1 MTNNNTTGIV
11 WLTLCNI
18 LWGGAFI
25 AWYQT
30 YEFSVVD
37 ALATRILI
45 VGILGVLWV
54 AVTHTWADIK
64 GSFNGTNITLALAL
78 MALLGA
84 HWYAFTQSAQEGL
97 AFETAFAY
105 FTVWILISA
114 ISHIT
119 EFHSPSLPQYLCY
132 GLCGVA
138 LLQFY
143 SAGGMGSTQYAFL
156 IMVSTVVYTIIKNAF
171 KTNVSPLL
179 AVTWEVTLLVPVA
192 LLWFMKDSTL
202 DITLIEQESL
212 IWLAFACVVFSFV
225 PLLLF
230 FKGQKTAP
238 IYWEKMTHIIYP
250 VTVLMVAWFYLEQ
263 AISYDMMLAL
273 MLIGVANIIYI
284 WQETNIFKEHS
295 KEQSKTNM

>member
-1 MTNNNTTGIV
+1 MANNNTTGII

-18 LWGGAFI
+18 VWGGAFI

-54 AVTHTWADIK
+54 AVTHTWSDIK

-78 MALLGA
+78 MALLSA
-84 HWYAFTQSAQEGL
+84 HWYAFIQSAQQGL

-132 GLCGVA
+132 GLCVA
-138 LLQFY
+138 GILQFY
-143 SAGGMGSTQYAFL
+143 GAGGLGSTQYAFV
-156 IMVSTVVYTIIKNAF
+156 IMATTAVYTVLKNAF

-192 LLWFMKDSTL
+192 VLWFMKDSTL
-202 DITLIEQESL
+202 DISLIEQSSL
-212 IWLAFACVVFSFV
+212 IWLGIACVVFSFV
-225 PLLLF
+225 PLLLL
-230 FKGQKTAP
+230 FKGQETAP
-238 IYWEKMTHIIYP
+238 MYWEKMTHIIYP
-250 VTVLMVAWFYLEQ
+250 VTVFMVAWFYLEQ
-263 AISYDMMLAL
+263 AISYDMMFAFV
-273 MLIGVANIIYI
+273 LIFGANIAYV
-284 WQETNIFKEHS
+284 WQET
-295 KEQSKTNM
+295 KTYNNPSQ